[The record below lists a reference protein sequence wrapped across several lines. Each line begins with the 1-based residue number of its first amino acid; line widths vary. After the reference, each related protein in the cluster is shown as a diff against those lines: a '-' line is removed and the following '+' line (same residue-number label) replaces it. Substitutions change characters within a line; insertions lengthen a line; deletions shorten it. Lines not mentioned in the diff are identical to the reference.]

1 MEWLKDWAVP
11 LSAGATF
18 LLALMA
24 FWSIMESRSA
34 RKKDLRDHALD
45 NILTWAEVLD
55 KTIAASIFDFSGADR
70 NIRMR
75 EILDV
80 RRQLITI
87 AKVARNIKNNEL
99 SSLVDKVRSSMDEYV
114 EVPEDKSKEEKR
126 QELRR
131 SIKKLIDTIIE
142 IKYSQ

>member
-1 MEWLKDWAVP
+1 M
-11 LSAGATF
+11 
-18 LLALMA
+18 LLAIAA
-24 FWSIMESRSA
+24 FWSIMESRSDR
-34 RKKDLRDHALD
+34 RKDMRDHALD

-55 KTIAASIFDFSGADR
+55 KTIAASIFDFTGGDR

-75 EILDV
+75 ELLDT

-87 AKVARNIKNNEL
+87 AKVVRSVKNSNL
-99 SSLVDKVRSSMDEYV
+99 SSLVDKVRSDMDEYV
-114 EVPEDKSKEEKR
+114 EVPEDKSKEENH

-142 IKYSQ
+142 IKYSQLE